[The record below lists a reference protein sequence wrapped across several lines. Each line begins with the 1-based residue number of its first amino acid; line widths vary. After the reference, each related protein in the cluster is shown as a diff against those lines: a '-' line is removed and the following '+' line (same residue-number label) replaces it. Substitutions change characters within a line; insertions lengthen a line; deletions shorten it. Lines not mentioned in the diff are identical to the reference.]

1 MKDERMKV
9 AFCRYE
15 SSREAHSNVSDVLD
29 QEDISQVEELEE
41 EFASYIGVDYAL
53 ATSHGTSA
61 LHLAMLALD
70 LKRGDKIVCSVNA
83 HPNVPE
89 VVRHF
94 DAEPIFI
101 DIDPESYN
109 INLDKLEKYLEDNS
123 AKKLKAVIV
132 THVAGQCVDLERLYT
147 MAKRFDVKIVEDACE
162 ALGATYKGKRIGST
176 GADITCFNFSS
187 HLKRDICNGGM
198 LVSNSVEII
207 ERAKLLRSHAM
218 KRDEDSLEYIYDVV
232 DIGFDYSMSQLS
244 AAYIRAQIKEQDK
257 NLKRIQEI
265 AQMYNKALDGVEHVT
280 IPKPKSDDHPYSLYI
295 IKVDKNRDSFALE
308 LKKQGVEVGLHYI
321 PLHFLTYYKNKY
333 SLKVNNFPVALTT
346 YQQVM
351 SLPIYASMENKEVQ
365 YVIEKIKAVASTR
378 V

>member
-1 MKDERMKV
+1 MEV
-9 AFCRYE
+9 LFCKYE

-29 QEDISQVEELEE
+29 GEEIDQVKELEE
-41 EFASYIGVDYAL
+41 EFASYIGADYAQ

-70 LKRGDKIVCSVNA
+70 LKRGDKVVCSVNA

-101 DIDPESYN
+101 DIDPDSYN
-109 INLDKLEKYLEDNS
+109 INLDKLEAYLEDNK

-132 THVAGQCVDLERLYT
+132 THVAGQCVDLERLYN
-147 MAKRFDVKIVEDACE
+147 MAKIYDVKIVEDACE
-162 ALGATYKGKRIGST
+162 ALGATYKGEKIGST

-187 HLKRDICNGGM
+187 HLKKDVCNGGM
-198 LVSNSVEII
+198 LVSNSPEII
-207 ERAKLLRSHAM
+207 ERSRLLSSHAM

-232 DIGFDYSMSQLS
+232 DIGFDYSMSQLD
-244 AAYIRAQIKEQDK
+244 AAYIRAQIKEQDT
-257 NLKRIQEI
+257 NLQRIQDI
-265 AQMYNKALDGVEHVT
+265 AQMYNKALDGVEHIT
-280 IPKPKSDDHPYSLYI
+280 IPKPKSDEHPYSLYI

-308 LKKQGVEVGLHYI
+308 LKKNGVEVGLHYI
-321 PLHFLTYYKNKY
+321 PLHFLSYYKNKY
-333 SLKVNNFPVALTT
+333 SLKVNNFPVALTS
-346 YQQVM
+346 YQQIM
-351 SLPIYASMENKEVQ
+351 SLPIYPSMQDKEVQ
-365 YVIEKIKAVASTR
+365 YVIEKIKSVASTR

>member
-1 MKDERMKV
+1 MKV

-29 QEDISQVEELEE
+29 AEEINQVEELEKD
-41 EFASYIGVDYAL
+41 FISYIGAGYAQ

-94 DAEPIFI
+94 DAEPVFI
-101 DIDPESYN
+101 DIDSQTYN
-109 INLDKLEKYLEDNS
+109 INLDKLEAYLEDNK

-132 THVAGQCVDLERLYT
+132 THVAGQCVDLERLYR
-147 MAKRFDVKIVEDACE
+147 MAKIYDVKIVEDASE
-162 ALGATYKGKRIGST
+162 ALGATYKGKKIGTT

-187 HLKRDICNGGM
+187 HLKKDVCNGGM
-198 LVSNSVEII
+198 LVSNSDEIV
-207 ERAKLLRSHAM
+207 ERAKLLSSHGM
-218 KRDEDSLEYIYDVV
+218 TKDENSLEYIYDVI
-232 DIGFDYSMSQLS
+232 DIGFDYSMSQLD
-244 AAYIRAQIKEQDK
+244 AAYIRTQIKEQDK
-257 NLKRIQEI
+257 NLKRIKEI
-265 AQMYNKALDGVEHVT
+265 AQMYNSALEGVSHIT
-280 IPKPKSDDHPYSLYI
+280 IPQSSDEHPYSLYI

-308 LKKQGVEVGLHYI
+308 LKKHGVEVGLHYI
-321 PLHFLTYYKNKY
+321 PLHFLSYYKNKY
-333 SLKVNNFPVALTT
+333 SLKVNNFPVALTS
-346 YQQVM
+346 YQQIM
-351 SLPIYASMENKEVQ
+351 SLPIYPSMQDKEVQ
-365 YVIEKIKAVASTR
+365 YVIEKIKLVASTR